1 MLLRKSIQWLPAAV
15 RRKPQILHLAHG
27 ISLIGHFSDLRTCAA
42 RMLSSGLCQ
51 SLPRAKSVLLR
62 TVAVLL
68 PRPQGGYLLQNWL
81 TCHFFREVFLRQVS
95 MRTHVKSP
103 PLFFLIVLI
112 MVCDSFFLW
121 VVICLISLP
130 PLAHNFPKGQG

>member
-27 ISLIGHFSDLRTCAA
+27 ISLIGHLSGLCTCAA

-62 TVAVLL
+62 PVAVLL

-81 TCHFFREVFLRQVS
+81 NCHFFREVFSRQVS
-95 MRTHVKSP
+95 IRTHVKSP

-130 PLAHNFPKGQG
+130 PLAHNFPKRQG